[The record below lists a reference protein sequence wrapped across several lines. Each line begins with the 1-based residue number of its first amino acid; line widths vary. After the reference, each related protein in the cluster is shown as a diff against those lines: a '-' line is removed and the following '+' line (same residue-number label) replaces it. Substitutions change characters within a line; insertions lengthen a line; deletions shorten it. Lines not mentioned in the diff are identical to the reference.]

1 MKMFS
6 AAVIAM
12 SALCVTQAHAQQ
24 QPVSTGLGECVDFV
38 IFASSTLTGQVNGTT
53 FPFVYGPAT
62 EVSPH
67 FFLRDQALGGPG
79 G

>member
-24 QPVSTGLGECVDFV
+24 QPVSTGLGECVGNPPT
-38 IFASSTLTGQVNGTT
+38 SSGRQKW
-53 FPFVYGPAT
+53 
-62 EVSPH
+62 S
-67 FFLRDQALGGPG
+67 
-79 G
+79 